1 MGYDE
6 YLRFSAAAFSETGV
20 SRVSA
25 DVRRIPNSCDF
36 DHDAQDAGSV
46 FASRRDAC
54 ASFELRH
61 FLARDGGGRRALHA
75 VESGAAKFVRA
86 GLWHWHGAHLR

>member
-6 YLRFSAAAFSETGV
+6 HRRFSAAAFSETGV

-25 DVRRIPNSCDF
+25 DVRRSQNSCDF

-46 FASRRDAC
+46 FAYGRNAC

-61 FLARDGGGRRALHA
+61 FLARDGRRRLTLRT
-75 VESGAAKFVRA
+75 VESGAAKLVHT
-86 GLWHWHGAHLR
+86 GLWRWHGAHLR